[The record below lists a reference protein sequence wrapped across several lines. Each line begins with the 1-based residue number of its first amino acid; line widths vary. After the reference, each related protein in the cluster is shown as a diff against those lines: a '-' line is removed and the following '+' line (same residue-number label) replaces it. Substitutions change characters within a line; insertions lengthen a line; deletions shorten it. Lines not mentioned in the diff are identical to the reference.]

1 MPPAR
6 MDPAAEAALAEVAS
20 EWFVRMR
27 GPDAA
32 RDRAAFEAWLAESPN
47 HRILY
52 DRIALRWDQAGL
64 VGHTPSGQ
72 ARQGLPEKP
81 ARPPAALRRY
91 AIAAGIALLLGT
103 AVVLQ
108 HRAAA
113 PGPAAGSGAAIA
125 AIASDIGIRRVRLAD
140 GSIVT
145 LDADTRLQLR
155 FTDKERRLVLLGG
168 RARFEVA
175 HDAAR
180 PFVVAANRRE
190 VVATG
195 TIFDVSLRDGK
206 VAVVLLRGG
215 VDVRDRSAG
224 ASSTLLARLA
234 PAQSVTLAPDAQSA
248 QVKPVA
254 ASRADWPSGMIEFDG
269 TPLREVLAIANR
281 YSARHIVL
289 GDPAIGGLA
298 VTGVYRIGD
307 PTALA
312 AALAA
317 AFDLRV
323 AMREDRSI
331 ELNKPAG

>member
-32 RDRAAFEAWLAESPN
+32 RDRAAFEAWLGERPN
-47 HRILY
+47 HKIMY

-72 ARQGLPEKP
+72 ARSGLPEKAALAP
-81 ARPPAALRRY
+81 ARLRHY
-91 AIAAGIALLLGT
+91 AIAAAIALVLGT
-103 AVVLQ
+103 GVVLQ
-108 HRAAA
+108 QRASA
-113 PGPAAGSGAAIA
+113 PAPAAESGVAIA
-125 AIASDIGIRRVRLAD
+125 AIASDVGIRRVRLAD

-155 FTDKERRLVLLGG
+155 FTDKERRLELLGG

-180 PFVVAANRRE
+180 PFVVAADGRE

-195 TIFDVSLRDGK
+195 TIFDVSLSDGK
-206 VAVVLLRGG
+206 VGVVLLRGG
-215 VDVRDRSAG
+215 VDVRTDRVKAPYR
-224 ASSTLLARLA
+224 LLARLTPGQA
-234 PAQSVTLAPDAQSA
+234 VRLAAGDPQPVRSSVSE
-248 QVKPVA
+248 A
-254 ASRADWPSGMIEFDG
+254 ARNWPSGMVEFDG

-281 YSARHIVL
+281 YSARHIML
-289 GDPAIGGLA
+289 GDPALG
-298 VTGVYRIGD
+298 
-307 PTALA
+307 
-312 AALAA
+312 
-317 AFDLRV
+317 DLRV
-323 AMREDRSI
+323 TGGYKVGDPAAFAATLATVFDLVVTKREDGGILLDRHH
-331 ELNKPAG
+331 